1 MLKRKRESYAKPPGG
16 GGDHATIQRRGE
28 VEEKLVHG
36 KKMLNRA
43 LKTAKGFEWQKLVK
57 RITNAKAEDV
67 DTTAQ
72 VARLERELKVL
83 KDLEMQA
90 LADAH
95 VHKTLLKSKTIAESG
110 LLPDYVKPPVRKTGS
125 EEDILAMDNVTA
137 RLYNTKPV
145 KENMTHIMTSIYAVT
160 GIPNPANKPKVK
172 AKEPKEPPAKKMKG
186 DDKQAA
192 TSRNTEKPVAD
203 KKGEKGVEPAWE
215 GFDSGSESDVESVDF
230 SKYEGRLGGSS
241 DEDSD
246 SDSAEELKRPAK
258 PVKRTIKSRGISV
271 SVSGSDDEG
280 EGEPEEW
287 VLSDEEEDSE
297 DDDSDNVIERS
308 ASPPTREKK
317 KQREPPKP
325 LKPGSQFL
333 PTLMGGY
340 WSGSEESATDVEDEV
355 APAPRKNRPGQQAR
369 RAIWEKKYGKGAN
382 HVKNAPPPKEKDVVW
397 DAKLGAVSSEG
408 SGRGR
413 GRGGFTR
420 NKAQVTGE
428 NASELGP
435 RNARGVG
442 RKDDVG
448 VLHPS
453 WQAAKKAKE
462 EKKAAK
468 FEGKK
473 VVF

>member
-1 MLKRKRESYAKPPGG
+1 
-16 GGDHATIQRRGE
+16 
-28 VEEKLVHG
+28 
-36 KKMLNRA
+36 
-43 LKTAKGFEWQKLVK
+43 
-57 RITNAKAEDV
+57 
-67 DTTAQ
+67 
-72 VARLERELKVL
+72 
-83 KDLEMQA
+83 
-90 LADAH
+90 
-95 VHKTLLKSKTIAESG
+95 
-110 LLPDYVKPPVRKTGS
+110 
-125 EEDILAMDNVTA
+125 MDNVTA

-160 GIPNPANKPKVK
+160 GIPNPVNKPKVK
-172 AKEPKEPPAKKMKG
+172 GKEVDKKPAAKKVKV
-186 DDKQAA
+186 DDKDASA
-192 TSRNTEKPVAD
+192 SRNADLPAVEK
-203 KKGEKGVEPAWE
+203 KEKRSVEPAWD
-215 GFDSGSESDVESVDF
+215 GFDSGSESDAESIDF

-241 DEDSD
+241 DDDSD

-258 PVKRTIKSRGISV
+258 PVKRTVKSRGISV
-271 SVSGSDDEG
+271 SVSGSDGEDEQ
-280 EGEPEEW
+280 EEW
-287 VLSDEEEDSE
+287 VLSDEEEDESG
-297 DDDSDNVIERS
+297 DDDDDNVIERS
-308 ASPPTREKK
+308 NSPPTREKK

-369 RAIWEKKYGKGAN
+369 RAIWEKKFGKAAN

-408 SGRGR
+408 AGRGR
-413 GRGGFTR
+413 GRAGFTR

-435 RNARGVG
+435 RKARGLG
-442 RKDDVG
+442 KKDDVG

>member
-1 MLKRKRESYAKPPGG
+1 MLKRKRESNARAAGG
-16 GGDHATIQRRGE
+16 GGAEAISQRKGE

-57 RITNAKAEDV
+57 RITNAKAEDG
-67 DTTAQ
+67 DSGAQ

-110 LLPDYVKPPVRKTGS
+110 LLPDYVKQPLRKTGT

-160 GIPNPANKPKVK
+160 GIPNPANKPKLK
-172 AKEPKEPPAKKMKG
+172 GKEAKEPAAKKMKE
-186 DDKQAA
+186 DDKEPA
-192 TSRNTEKPVAD
+192 TNRNAEKLLAD
-203 KKGEKGVEPAWE
+203 KKEKKGVEPAWE
-215 GFDSGSESDVESVDF
+215 GFDSGSESDGESIDF

-241 DEDSD
+241 DDDSD
-246 SDSAEELKRPAK
+246 SDSSEELKRPAK
-258 PVKRTIKSRGISV
+258 TVKRTIKSRGISV

-280 EGEPEEW
+280 QPAEW
-287 VLSDEEEDSE
+287 VESDEEEDSE
-297 DDDSDNVIERS
+297 EDDDDDNVIERS

-317 KQREPPKP
+317 RQREPPKP

-369 RAIWEKKYGKGAN
+369 RAIWEKKFGKGAN

-420 NKAQVTGE
+420 SKAQVTGE

-435 RNARGVG
+435 RNPRAQG